1 MSKAGK
7 FLFLFSF
14 LFFLVLCV
22 TRIING
28 GWHNGM
34 WAPLGFSF
42 VFFVLAIVK
51 DARALREIF
60 AMRTTKHGMNM
71 GVMILL
77 VVAGLA
83 CVNILAVRY
92 EKKFD
97 WTSDNLNSLSE
108 QSRKAALSLKA
119 DTTILVLYRKGIAG
133 QENVGRAVGDLASM
147 YQNVN
152 SRIHYESYNI
162 LQRPDLAQKYEF
174 QDGAYSVYALQGDR
188 KVKVDKPTEEG
199 LTGAFLKL
207 GREKK
212 KVFYF
217 TMGHG
222 ERVLEDK
229 TEGGLSRLQEDLS
242 VIYDVKPLI
251 LFQTQNKVPD
261 DADMVAIVRPT
272 QQFLESEIQAIR
284 DFAKRGGHILMAI
297 DPGLKQNMALLTKSF
312 GVEYANNFILDL
324 RSQIVQGGPAMVLG
338 TEFSPVSDIT
348 KSFTAPQT
356 FAIFNMVSQLK
367 VDPSKSADLK
377 VEPLVST
384 SAETMSIPEPTEKV
398 SFKPNGPH
406 VIAATVEGKLP
417 EGKEFTA
424 VIFGD
429 SDFLSNNFINAN
441 LDRDLILNSVAWLS
455 ADKDLISIRPKEPK
469 ATKLTMMTQDFYI
482 LVIAFLIPFPLLLF
496 ISGGWIWWRRK
507 AA

>member
-22 TRIING
+22 TRIIYG
-28 GWHNGM
+28 GWQNGM
-34 WAPLGFSF
+34 WGPFVLSI
-42 VFFVLAIVK
+42 VFFILGVAKDWRGIRELLAQ
-51 DARALREIF
+51 RS
-60 AMRTTKHGMNM
+60 TKHGMNM

-77 VVAGLA
+77 VITGLT
-83 CVNILAVRY
+83 CLNVLAVRY

-97 WTSDNLNSLSE
+97 WTSDHLNSLSD
-108 QSRKAALSLKA
+108 QSRKAAQSLR
-119 DTTILVLYRKGIAG
+119 DETTVLVLYRKGIAG
-133 QENVGRAVGDLASM
+133 QENVGRAVGDLVSM
-147 YQNVN
+147 YRNVN
-152 SRIHYESYNI
+152 AKIKYESYNV

-174 QDGAYSVYALQGDR
+174 QDGAYTVVALQGE
-188 KVKVDKPTEEG
+188 KQVKVDKPTEEG

-207 GREKK
+207 GRDKK

-229 TEGGLSRLQEDLS
+229 TEPGLSRLQEGLS
-242 VIYDVKPLI
+242 AIYDLKPLI

-261 DADMVAIVRPT
+261 DAALVAIVRPN
-272 QQFLESEIQAIR
+272 QQFLDSELQAIR
-284 DFAKRGGHILMAI
+284 DYAKRGGHILMAI
-297 DPGLKQNMALLTKSF
+297 DPGLKHNMALLTKSF

-338 TEFSPVSDIT
+338 TEFSPLSEIT
-348 KSFTAPQT
+348 KSFTSPQT
-356 FAIFNMVSQLK
+356 FVIFNMASELK
-367 VDPSKSADLK
+367 VDPSKAADLK

-384 SAETMSIPEPTEKV
+384 TTETMSIPEPKEKV

-406 VIAATVEGKLP
+406 MIGATVEGKLP
-417 EGKEFTA
+417 EGKEFSA

-429 SDFLSNNFINAN
+429 SDFISNAYINAN
-441 LDRDLILNSVAWLS
+441 LDRDLVMNSVAWLS

-482 LVIAFLIPFPLLLF
+482 LVVAFLIPFPLLLF
-496 ISGGWIWWRRK
+496 FSGGFIWWRRK